1 MRRVASSKWGQLLL
15 KLSPGPLARPKCGLS
30 VARYSDFARD
40 SESADFFFYAKS
52 PEFSIWAVTIFFQ
65 LCVHQSKHSPGWPC

>member
-1 MRRVASSKWGQLLL
+1 MASGEGPMHRVASSKWGQLLL

-40 SESADFFFYAKS
+40 SESADFFLRKIS
-52 PEFSIWAVTIFFQ
+52 RIFNMG
-65 LCVHQSKHSPGWPC
+65 S